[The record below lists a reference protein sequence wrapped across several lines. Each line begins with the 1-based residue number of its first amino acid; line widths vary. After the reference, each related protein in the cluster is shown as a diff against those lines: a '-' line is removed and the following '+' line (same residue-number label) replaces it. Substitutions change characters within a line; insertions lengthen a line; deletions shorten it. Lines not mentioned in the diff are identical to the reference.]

1 MSKFTLGKSNSFM
14 SLLMDL
20 YTTPAYVEN
29 LNIIKKRMRPV
40 HKRSNA
46 MFDDI
51 EAEIVCL
58 LLMHAKPSLVYEF
71 SPCGG
76 WSTLYM
82 LNTLDL
88 LNLPTGR
95 VVSFDIQD
103 SCTENIGSFDT
114 LARRWEFK
122 LGNVENE
129 YPFFTS
135 DIDYLFI
142 DSDHSAAFTQKY
154 IDELLTPLL
163 TQLRA
168 VNKKIFVSVHD
179 VFHNPTPSEEGE
191 LVIQFLEKHGIE
203 YFSPANSV
211 HKSVL
216 EALRKS
222 NDVDV
227 SEVHYW
233 TSNSCIFFQLG

>member
-1 MSKFTLGKSNSFM
+1 MSYTLGKSDSFM
-14 SLLMDL
+14 NLLTRL
-20 YTTPAYVEN
+20 YTTPDYVEI
-29 LNIIKKRMRPV
+29 LNKVKQRMRPV
-40 HKRSNA
+40 HSRSNA

-58 LLMHAKPSLVYEF
+58 LLMHANPSLVYEF

-88 LNLPTGR
+88 MNSPTGR
-95 VVSFDIQD
+95 IVSFDIQD
-103 SCTENIGSFDT
+103 RCTKNIGSFDS

-129 YPFFTS
+129 YKTFTS

-163 TQLRA
+163 AQLRA
-168 VNKKIFVSVHD
+168 ANKKIIVSVHD
-179 VFHNPTPSEEGE
+179 VFHTPKPSEEGE
-191 LVIQFLEKHGIE
+191 LVIQFLKTHGIE
-203 YFSPANSV
+203 YFSPKHSDHAATIN
-211 HKSVL
+211 
-216 EALRKS
+216 ALR
-222 NDVDV
+222 
-227 SEVHYW
+227 
-233 TSNSCIFFQLG
+233 TSNKVDTSAIHSYVSNPCIFFELG